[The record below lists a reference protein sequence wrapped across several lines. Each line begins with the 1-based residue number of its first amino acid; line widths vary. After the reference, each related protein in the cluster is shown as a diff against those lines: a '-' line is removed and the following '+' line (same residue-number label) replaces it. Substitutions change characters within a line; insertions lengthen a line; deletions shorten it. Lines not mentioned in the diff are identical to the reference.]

1 MIIKYKVNQYVEFK
15 TLFRGDFFICNGVL
29 YLKVENSDKK
39 YNAFNCENHILSDVD
54 AAAKVRPINIELQE
68 V

>member
-29 YLKVENSDKK
+29 YLKVETSDKK
-39 YNAFNCENHILSDVD
+39 YNAFNCENLILSGIDGST
-54 AAAKVRPINIELQE
+54 KVRPINIELKE